1 MSKLS
6 CFKAYDVRGRVPD
19 ELNEAL
25 AYRIGQAYAA
35 LIKPRRVA
43 VGRDIR
49 HSSTVLQAALISGLS
64 DSGVEVTN
72 IGLCGTEG
80 VYFATFAHKFDG
92 GIMVTASHNPPD
104 YNGMKFVRE
113 GSRPISADSGLKD
126 MQRMIEQNT
135 LPPKA
140 ARPGAVRTLD
150 TGASYIKHLLSYV
163 DVSKLRP
170 LKLVV

>member
-35 LIKPRRVA
+35 LVKPKRVA

-64 DSGVEVTN
+64 DCGVEVTN

-80 VYFATFAHKFDG
+80 VYFATFAQSS
-92 GIMVTASHNPPD
+92 TAASWSPPATI
-104 YNGMKFVRE
+104 
-113 GSRPISADSGLKD
+113 RPITTA
-126 MQRMIEQNT
+126 
-135 LPPKA
+135 
-140 ARPGAVRTLD
+140 
-150 TGASYIKHLLSYV
+150 
-163 DVSKLRP
+163 
-170 LKLVV
+170 